1 MPQPDP
7 YQSQPPLELLRQFL
21 DSRGFYDS
29 KKLQWKEVHD
39 VTLLAACAP
48 PGGGR
53 STINDR
59 LLRHFGYV
67 ITYDRLRYLRRGSCN
82 FLPVPTR
89 NTLPIAH
96 RITPLLNIFWVTV
109 IQSLLCY
116 DCRFEPK
123 HLAYQSGA
131 LTTGGWSWV
140 RPLLLFPNIALGIPT
155 AHNFTHD

>member
-29 KKLQWKEVHD
+29 IKLQWKEVHD

-59 LLRHFGYV
+59 LLRHFRYV

-82 FLPVPTR
+82 FLPIPTR
-89 NTLPIAH
+89 NAPPIAH
-96 RITPLLNIFWVTV
+96 RITLLLNIYGDSIFVM
-109 IQSLLCY
+109 LRL
-116 DCRFEPK
+116 
-123 HLAYQSGA
+123 
-131 LTTGGWSWV
+131 
-140 RPLLLFPNIALGIPT
+140 
-155 AHNFTHD
+155 

>member
-59 LLRHFGYV
+59 LLRHFRYV
-67 ITYDRLRYLRRGSCN
+67 KLMIDYD
-82 FLPVPTR
+82 
-89 NTLPIAH
+89 
-96 RITPLLNIFWVTV
+96 IFGEEVV
-109 IQSLLCY
+109 ISYPFQL
-116 DCRFEPK
+116 EI
-123 HLAYQSGA
+123 H
-131 LTTGGWSWV
+131 
-140 RPLLLFPNIALGIPT
+140 FP
-155 AHNFTHD
+155 